1 MLDLPANYDVLPW
14 FWSDQLDM
22 NIQMLGMP
30 DAGLAYCMRGEPA
43 GRKFSVYGFEGSQL
57 RYALAVNSGAEMT
70 PLRRLMTAGA
80 SVDPDRLVD
89 PGQPVRETVKT
100 ALG

>member
-1 MLDLPANYDVLPW
+1 
-14 FWSDQLDM
+14 
-22 NIQMLGMP
+22 
-30 DAGLAYCMRGEPA
+30 
-43 GRKFSVYGFEGSQL
+43 
-57 RYALAVNSGAEMT
+57 MT